1 MSIKSKPEIQKADIE
16 SCRSV
21 NRKVLL
27 LTKVM
32 PQKREPQYTGYL
44 LVERHAIGTL
54 GNELHLA
61 NIDNTRS
68 SLRLDILPTDRPTA
82 RIEYTKTIS
91 NSK

>member
-1 MSIKSKPEIQKADIE
+1 
-16 SCRSV
+16 
-21 NRKVLL
+21 
-27 LTKVM
+27 M

-82 RIEYTKTIS
+82 RIEHILQSLAKHNIKQQITNNTTHI
-91 NSK
+91 N

>member
-27 LTKVM
+27 LTKKM

-54 GNELHLA
+54 GN
-61 NIDNTRS
+61 
-68 SLRLDILPTDRPTA
+68 
-82 RIEYTKTIS
+82 
-91 NSK
+91 